1 MISDS
6 EVIRGA
12 DLVGNLADGIVRPRQ
27 PVCDPGQQHCGRF
40 AASNDDLEVCRRLEV
55 VFGQAQASEGFSAA

>member
-1 MISDS
+1 
-6 EVIRGA
+6 
-12 DLVGNLADGIVRPRQ
+12 VGNLAEGIVRPRQ